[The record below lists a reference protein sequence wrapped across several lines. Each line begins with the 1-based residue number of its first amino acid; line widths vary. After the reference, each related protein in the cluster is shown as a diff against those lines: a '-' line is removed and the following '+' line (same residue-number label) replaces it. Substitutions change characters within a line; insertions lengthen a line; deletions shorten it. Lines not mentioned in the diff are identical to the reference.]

1 MDIKVWIRKVQRLP
15 GDFIKLLRTT
25 DVIIKMLIWQQHY
38 IRNAVLQIFAVAKIA
53 RKEGRLSDQEFM
65 LIMVSLSKIEG
76 QLHYVQNLNRVINTE
91 ND

>member
-1 MDIKVWIRKVQRLP
+1 
-15 GDFIKLLRTT
+15 
-25 DVIIKMLIWQQHY
+25 MLIWQQHY